1 MDNGM
6 DQGIDLGVRAQESSV
21 RVIFAPGE
29 QLQMPPYQRSYSWE
43 AREANELLGDLIDS
57 VETGTPHFVGAIV
70 LIHGAENGVLEIVD
84 GQQRLTTLTILLAV
98 LRDLEPDKA
107 RAAMLHA
114 LIADDARPML
124 GEGAN
129 WRLTLN
135 HMDGPFFR
143 DAIQTPGATRNLDKE
158 PGESESQQ
166 RMVRNAAAFMKRLS
180 GMDEKDRR
188 ELADMVMNRCALV
201 RVVVG
206 EKEQGFKVFRVLNT
220 RGKEPDAHDIIKT
233 ELFQRARFTD
243 KEASAYAERWSEHEA
258 ALGGSAFDDL
268 LRQIRSIYDKSG
280 RGELISAFP
289 KAVLSKVDP
298 RKFLE
303 EVLPRYVEAYR
314 LITTGDVQ
322 DGPNA
327 RVVSDKL
334 NQMRALDQSSW
345 RAPAL
350 KFLVERGVD
359 DPQAPDFFT
368 RLERLAFVIMLVVT
382 DRDQRNKRFN
392 KVMEAITNDRT
403 LFAKNG
409 PLAVDRS
416 DSKKARERMLGRF
429 ATFAQRRAMALRLNA
444 ALEDGVTIPPES
456 DATVEHVL
464 PRNIHEDSH
473 WLTVW
478 PDPAKRRE
486 QCDTLGNFVLLT
498 HKVNQKA
505 DRQDFR
511 AKKEVYFNGGG
522 GMDFALTRDLQ
533 DQDAWTA
540 DVVRKR
546 TEMLV
551 EILCQV
557 WGI

>member
-1 MDNGM
+1 MDHTM
-6 DQGIDLGVRAQESSV
+6 DRSIDLGVRAQESSV
-21 RVIFAPGE
+21 RMIFAPGE
-29 QLQMPPYQRSYSWE
+29 QLSMPPYQRSYSWGTN
-43 AREANELLGDLIDS
+43 EANELLGDLVDS
-57 VETGTPHFVGAIV
+57 AETETPHFVGAVV
-70 LIHGAENGVLEIVD
+70 LIHGVENGVLEIVD

-107 RAAMLHA
+107 RAAALHA

-143 DAIQTPGATRNLDKE
+143 DSIQTPGATRNLDKE
-158 PGESESQQ
+158 PGESESQL
-166 RMVRNAAAFMKRLS
+166 RMVRNAAEFMRKLKE
-180 GMDEKDRR
+180 MTEEQRR
-188 ELADMVMNRCALV
+188 GLADVVMNRCALV

-206 EKEQGFKVFRVLNT
+206 DKDQGFKVFRVLNT

-243 KEASAYAERWSEHEA
+243 KEAATYAERWAEHEA

-268 LRQIRSIYDKSG
+268 LRQIRSVYDKSS
-280 RGELISAFP
+280 RGELVSAFP

-298 RKFLE
+298 RKFLDD
-303 EVLPRYVEAYR
+303 VLPRYVEAYR
-314 LITTGDVQ
+314 LITTGTVEN
-322 DGPNA
+322 GKHA
-327 RVVSDKL
+327 KIIGDKL
-334 NQMRALDQSSW
+334 NQMRALDQNSW

-350 KFLVERGVD
+350 KFLVERGPD
-359 DPQAPDFFT
+359 DPKAPEFFT
-368 RLERLAFVIMLVVT
+368 SLERLAFIIMLVVT
-382 DRDQRNKRFN
+382 DRDQRNRRFN
-392 KVMEAITNDRT
+392 KVMDAIQSDRS
-403 LFAKNG
+403 LFSRNG
-409 PLAVDRS
+409 PLAIDRS
-416 DSKKARERMLGRF
+416 DARKARERMLGRF
-429 ATFAQRRAMALRLNA
+429 ATFGQRRAMALRLNA
-444 ALEDGVTIPPES
+444 ALEGGVTIPPES

-522 GMDFALTRDLQ
+522 GLDFALTRDLQ
-533 DQDAWTA
+533 EQDAWTA

-546 TEMLV
+546 TDMLAD
-551 EILCQV
+551 ILCQE

>member
-1 MDNGM
+1 MDDDM
-6 DQGIDLGVRAQESSV
+6 DRGTDLGVRAQESSV
-21 RVIFAPGE
+21 SMIFSPGE
-29 QLQMPPYQRSYSWE
+29 QLLMPPYQRSYSWE
-43 AREANELLGDLIDS
+43 TKEANELLGDLVDA

-70 LIHGAENGVLEIVD
+70 LINGADSGVLEIVD

-107 RAAMLHA
+107 RATALHA

-143 DAIQTPGATRNLDKE
+143 DAIQTPGATKNLDKD

-166 RMVRNAAAFMKRLS
+166 RMVRNAAEFVKKIKAMS
-180 GMDEKDRR
+180 EADRR
-188 ELADMVMNRCALV
+188 ALADVVMNRCALV

-206 EKEQGFKVFRVLNT
+206 DKEQGFKVFRVLNT

-233 ELFQRARFTD
+233 ELFQRARFSD
-243 KEASAYAERWSEHEA
+243 KEAATYAERWAEHEA
-258 ALGGSAFDDL
+258 TLGGSAFDDL
-268 LRQIRSIYDKSG
+268 LRQIRAIYDKSS

-289 KAVLSKVDP
+289 KAVLSKVEP
-298 RKFLE
+298 RKFLD
-303 EVLPRYVEAYR
+303 EVLPGYVEAYR
-314 LITTGDVQ
+314 LITTGEVQ
-322 DGPNA
+322 KGANA
-327 RVVSDKL
+327 EIVSAKL
-334 NQMRALDQSSW
+334 NQMRALDQNSW

-350 KFLVERGVD
+350 KFLVERGVG
-359 DPQAPDFFT
+359 DPKAPEFFT
-368 RLERLAFVIMLVVT
+368 LLERQAFIIMLLGSE
-382 DRDQRNKRFN
+382 RDQRNRRFN
-392 KVMEAITNDRT
+392 KVMDAITSDRS
-403 LFAKNG
+403 LFSRNG
-409 PLAVDRS
+409 PFAIDRS
-416 DSKKARERMLGRF
+416 DSRKARERMHGRF
-429 ATFAQRRAMALRLNA
+429 ATFGQRRAMALRLNA
-444 ALEDGVTIPPES
+444 ALEGGVTIPPES

-464 PRNIHEDSH
+464 PRNLHEDSH

-505 DRQDFR
+505 DRQDYR

-522 GMDFALTRDLQ
+522 GLDFALTRDLKH
-533 DQDAWTA
+533 QDAWTP

-546 TEMLV
+546 TDMLV
-551 EILCQV
+551 EILCQE

>member
-1 MDNGM
+1 M
-6 DQGIDLGVRAQESSV
+6 DQNIDLGVRAQESSV
-21 RVIFAPGE
+21 RAIFAPGE
-29 QLQMPPYQRSYSWE
+29 RLQMPPYQRSYSWE
-43 AREANELLGDLIDS
+43 TREANELLGDLIDS
-57 VETGTPHFVGAIV
+57 VKTGTPHFVGAIV
-70 LIHGAENGVLEIVD
+70 LIHGVESGVLEIVD

-114 LIADDARPML
+114 LIADEARPML

-143 DAIQTPGATRNLDKE
+143 ASIQTPGATRNLDKE
-158 PGESESQQ
+158 PGESESQA
-166 RMVRNAAAFMKRLS
+166 RMVRNAAAFAKRIES
-180 GMDEKDRR
+180 MSDDTRR
-188 ELADMVMNRCALV
+188 ALADVVMNRCALV

-206 EKEQGFKVFRVLNT
+206 EKDQGFKVFRVLNT

-233 ELFQRARFTD
+233 ELFQRAKFTD
-243 KEASAYAERWSEHEA
+243 EEASAYAERWSEHEA

-280 RGELISAFP
+280 RGELVSAFP

-298 RKFLE
+298 RTFLD
-303 EVLPRYVEAYR
+303 EVLPRYVDAYR
-314 LITTGDVQ
+314 LITTGEVQ

-327 RVVSDKL
+327 KIVSDKL

-350 KFLVERGVD
+350 KFLVERGVA
-359 DPQAPDFFT
+359 DPKAPEFFT
-368 RLERLAFVIMLVVT
+368 RLERQAFIIMLVVT
-382 DRDQRNKRFN
+382 DRDQRNRRFN
-392 KVMEAITNDRT
+392 KVMDAITNDRT

-409 PLAVDRS
+409 PLSVDRS
-416 DSKKARERMLGRF
+416 DARKARERMLGRF

-505 DRQDFR
+505 DRQDYR
-511 AKKEVYFNGGG
+511 AKKDVYFNGGG

-551 EILCQV
+551 NILCEA
-557 WGI
+557 WDI

>member
-1 MDNGM
+1 MDTAM
-6 DQGIDLGVRAQESSV
+6 DQNIDLGVRAQESSV
-21 RVIFAPGE
+21 RAIFAPGE
-29 QLQMPPYQRSYSWE
+29 RLQMPPYQRSYSWE
-43 AREANELLGDLIDS
+43 TREANELLGDLIDS
-57 VETGTPHFVGAIV
+57 VKTGTPHFVGAIV
-70 LIHGAENGVLEIVD
+70 LIHGAESGVLEIVD

-114 LIADDARPML
+114 LIADEARPML

-143 DAIQTPGATRNLDKE
+143 ASIQTPGATRNLDKE
-158 PGESESQQ
+158 PGESESQA
-166 RMVRNAAAFMKRLS
+166 RMVRNAASFAKRIES
-180 GMDEKDRR
+180 MSDDTRR
-188 ELADMVMNRCALV
+188 ALADVVMNRCALV

-206 EKEQGFKVFRVLNT
+206 EKDQGFKVFRVLNT

-233 ELFQRARFTD
+233 ELFQRAKFTD
-243 KEASAYAERWSEHEA
+243 EEASAYAERWSEHEA

-280 RGELISAFP
+280 RGELVSAFP

-298 RKFLE
+298 RTFLD
-303 EVLPRYVEAYR
+303 EVLPRYVDAYR
-314 LITTGDVQ
+314 LITTGEVQ

-327 RVVSDKL
+327 KIVSDKL

-350 KFLVERGVD
+350 KFLVERGVA
-359 DPQAPDFFT
+359 DPKAPEFFT
-368 RLERLAFVIMLVVT
+368 RLERQAFIIMLVVT
-382 DRDQRNKRFN
+382 DRDQRNRRFN
-392 KVMEAITNDRT
+392 KVMDAITNDRI

-409 PLAVDRS
+409 PLSVDRS
-416 DSKKARERMLGRF
+416 DARKARERMLGRF

-444 ALEDGVTIPPES
+444 ALEDGLTIPPES

-505 DRQDFR
+505 DRQDYR
-511 AKKEVYFNGGG
+511 AKKDVYFNGGG

-533 DQDAWTA
+533 DQHAWTA

-551 EILCQV
+551 NILCEA
-557 WGI
+557 WDI

>member
-1 MDNGM
+1 MDKGM
-6 DQGIDLGVRAQESSV
+6 DQNIDLGVRAQESSV
-21 RVIFAPGE
+21 RMIFAPGE

-70 LIHGAENGVLEIVD
+70 LINGAENGVLEIVD

-166 RMVRNAAAFMKRLS
+166 RMVRNAGAFMKRLIEMS
-180 GMDEKDRR
+180 DEDRR
-188 ELADMVMNRCALV
+188 ALADVVMNRCALV

-206 EKEQGFKVFRVLNT
+206 EKDQGFKVFRVLNT

-243 KEASAYAERWSEHEA
+243 KEANTYAERWSEHEA

-298 RKFLE
+298 RTFLE
-303 EVLPRYVEAYR
+303 DVLPRYVEAYR
-314 LITTGDVQ
+314 LITTGEVQ
-322 DGPNA
+322 DGTNA
-327 RVVSDKL
+327 RIISDKL

-350 KFLVERGVD
+350 KFLVERGVE
-359 DPQAPDFFT
+359 DPKAPEFFT
-368 RLERLAFVIMLVVT
+368 RLERLAFIIMLVVT

-392 KVMEAITNDRT
+392 KVMEAISNDRV

-409 PLAVDRS
+409 PLSVDRS
-416 DSKKARERMLGRF
+416 DAKKARERMLGRF

-505 DRQDFR
+505 DRQDYR

-533 DQDAWTA
+533 EQDAWTA

-546 TEMLV
+546 TDMLV
-551 EILCQV
+551 EILCQA

>member
-6 DQGIDLGVRAQESSV
+6 DQNIDLGVRAQESSV
-21 RVIFAPGE
+21 RAIFAPGE
-29 QLQMPPYQRSYSWE
+29 LLQMPPYQRSYSWE

-70 LIHGAENGVLEIVD
+70 LINGAENGVLEIVD

-180 GMDEKDRR
+180 TMSDEDRR
-188 ELADMVMNRCALV
+188 ALADVVMNRCALV

-243 KEASAYAERWSEHEA
+243 KEASSYAERWSEHEA

-298 RKFLE
+298 RTFLE
-303 EVLPRYVEAYR
+303 EVLPRYVDAYR
-314 LITTGDVQ
+314 LITTGEVQ
-322 DGPNA
+322 DGTNA
-327 RVVSDKL
+327 KIISDKL

-359 DPQAPDFFT
+359 DPQAPEFFT
-368 RLERLAFVIMLVVT
+368 RLERLSFVIMLVVT

-392 KVMEAITNDRT
+392 RVMDAINNDRV

-409 PLAVDRS
+409 PLSVDRS
-416 DSKKARERMLGRF
+416 DAKKARERMLGRF

-444 ALEDGVTIPPES
+444 ALENGVTIPPES

-505 DRQDFR
+505 DRQDYR

-533 DQDAWTA
+533 EQDAWTA

-557 WGI
+557 WDI

>member
-1 MDNGM
+1 M
-6 DQGIDLGVRAQESSV
+6 
-21 RVIFAPGE
+21 IFAPGD
-29 QLQMPPYQRSYSWE
+29 QLRMPPYQRSYSWE
-43 AREANELLGDLIDS
+43 IREANELLGDLVDS
-57 VETGTPHFVGAIV
+57 AETGTPHFVGAIV
-70 LIHGAENGVLEIVD
+70 LIHGTENGVLEIVD

-107 RAAMLHA
+107 RAAALHA

-124 GEGAN
+124 GESAN

-143 DAIQTPGATRNLDKE
+143 DAIQTPGATKSLDKE

-166 RMVRNAAAFMKRLS
+166 RMVRNAAEFVKRIKD
-180 GMDEKDRR
+180 MTEDERR
-188 ELADMVMNRCALV
+188 TLADVVMNRCALV

-206 EKEQGFKVFRVLNT
+206 DKEQGFKVFRVLNT

-243 KEASAYAERWSEHEA
+243 KEAATYAEFWAEHEA

-268 LRQIRSIYDKSG
+268 LRQIRSVYEKSG
-280 RGELISAFP
+280 RGELVSAFP
-289 KAVLSKVDP
+289 KAVLSKVEP
-298 RKFLE
+298 RKFLDD
-303 EVLPRYVEAYR
+303 VLPRYVEAYR
-314 LITTGDVQ
+314 LITTGAVE
-322 DGPNA
+322 DGKHA
-327 RVVSDKL
+327 KIISDKL
-334 NQMRALDQSSW
+334 NQMRALDQNSW

-350 KFLVERGVD
+350 KFLVERGVN
-359 DPQAPDFFT
+359 DPKAPQFFT
-368 RLERLAFVIMLVVT
+368 DLERLAFIIMLVVS
-382 DRDQRNKRFN
+382 DRDQRNRRFN
-392 KVMEAITNDRT
+392 KVLDAIDSDRA
-403 LFAKNG
+403 LFARNG
-409 PLAVDRS
+409 PFAIDRS
-416 DSKKARERMLGRF
+416 DAKKARERMQGRF
-429 ATFAQRRAMALRLNA
+429 ATFGQRRAMALRLNA
-444 ALEDGVTIPPES
+444 ALEGGVTIPPES

-464 PRNIHEDSH
+464 PRNIQEESH

-505 DRQDFR
+505 DRQDYR

-522 GMDFALTRDLQ
+522 GLDFALTRDLQ
-533 DQDAWTA
+533 HQDAWTA

-546 TEMLV
+546 TDMLV
-551 EILCQV
+551 DILCQV
-557 WGI
+557 WDI

>member
-1 MDNGM
+1 M

-180 GMDEKDRR
+180 SMDEKDRR